1 MMQAGN
7 TRVVISGVGL
17 FTPPESVSNREL
29 VESFNA
35 WVDHYNTEHADAIAA
50 GDVEPQGHSN
60 VEFIEKASG
69 IKSRF
74 VMNKAGIIDPL
85 RMLPRLEPRSN
96 DEPSVMCEI
105 GVAAAK
111 QAMEQA
117 NVTADDIDA
126 VVVAASN
133 MERAYPAIAIEVQAE
148 LGIKGFAFDMNVA
161 CSSATFGIQQAYDMV
176 VSGNARRVLMVN
188 PEICTGHL
196 NFRDRD
202 SHFIFGDVATA
213 VVIEAEKNCQSTH
226 AFEILDTKLQ
236 TIFSNNIR
244 NNFGF
249 LNRATEE
256 GVGEVDKL
264 FVQEGRKVFR
274 EVCPA
279 VAEQITNQLAKMN
292 IEPDSLKRIWLHQAN
307 RNMNE
312 LIAKKILGREPTD
325 DESPT
330 ILDEY
335 ANTSSAGSVI
345 AFKKYNEDFEPGDL
359 GVLSSFGA
367 GYSIGSIVLKRI

>member
-7 TRVVISGVGL
+7 TRVVISGAGL

-29 VESFNA
+29 VESFNE

-50 GDVEPQGHSN
+50 GVVEPQGHSN

-126 VVVAASN
+126 VLVAASN

-161 CSSATFGIQQAYDMV
+161 CSSATFGIQ
-176 VSGNARRVLMVN
+176 
-188 PEICTGHL
+188 
-196 NFRDRD
+196 
-202 SHFIFGDVATA
+202 
-213 VVIEAEKNCQSTH
+213 
-226 AFEILDTKLQ
+226 
-236 TIFSNNIR
+236 
-244 NNFGF
+244 
-249 LNRATEE
+249 
-256 GVGEVDKL
+256 
-264 FVQEGRKVFR
+264 
-274 EVCPA
+274 
-279 VAEQITNQLAKMN
+279 
-292 IEPDSLKRIWLHQAN
+292 
-307 RNMNE
+307 
-312 LIAKKILGREPTD
+312 
-325 DESPT
+325 
-330 ILDEY
+330 
-335 ANTSSAGSVI
+335 
-345 AFKKYNEDFEPGDL
+345 
-359 GVLSSFGA
+359 
-367 GYSIGSIVLKRI
+367 

>member
-7 TRVVISGVGL
+7 TRVVISGAGL

-126 VVVAASN
+126 VLVAASN

-213 VVIEAEKNCQSTH
+213 VVIEAEENCQSTH

-330 ILDEY
+330 ILDQY

-359 GVLSSFGA
+359 GVLVQNCG
-367 GYSIGSIVLKRI
+367 